1 MSRRVRADLVPVMS
15 AALDALHTKLQAR
28 VNGLT
33 DLDLRAE
40 AEFALE
46 NWKAA
51 AASYARCVGRDTSG
65 YSVSGRNMAFR
76 ETDAERRK
84 MEQARADL
92 DAILSGD
99 GCTVFVDAG
108 GCL

>member
-1 MSRRVRADLVPVMS
+1 MS
-15 AALDALHTKLQAR
+15 AALDALHAKLQAR

-33 DLDLRAE
+33 DLDQRAE

-51 AASYARCVGRDTSG
+51 AASYARCVGRDTSV

-76 ETDAERRK
+76 EPDAERRK

-92 DAILSGD
+92 DAILSGS
-99 GCTVFVDAG
+99 GTTVFVDAG
-108 GCL
+108 GCT

>member
-1 MSRRVRADLVPVMS
+1 MS
-15 AALDALHTKLQAR
+15 AALDAFHNRLRAR
-28 VNGLT
+28 VNGLA

-65 YSVSGRNMAFR
+65 YSIPGRNLAFR

-92 DAILSGD
+92 DAILSG
-99 GCTVFVDAG
+99 GGSTVFVDAG

>member
-1 MSRRVRADLVPVMS
+1 MS
-15 AALDALHTKLQAR
+15 AALDALHTRLQAR

-33 DLDLRAE
+33 DLDQRAE

-76 ETDAERRK
+76 DADAERRK
-84 MEQARADL
+84 MEQARADF
-92 DAILSGD
+92 DAILSGS
-99 GCTVFVDAG
+99 GSTVFVDAG